1 MNVMEQCQVCGKRG
15 IFKQVCYNPIAVFYE
30 CPVCGRY
37 EYSMENNAY
46 EELDYNEL
54 APFLFYEGFR
64 NRQGRVEHRYYS
76 TKSKEWCDTY
86 TVEFRNGNNI
96 AGMPVHMDQDII
108 SLWFPKSFSQKVDM
122 ILLKLNELTEFV
134 GQEIKLDIPSLL
146 SCMFV

>member
-108 SLWFPKSFSQKVDM
+108 SLWFPKVF
-122 ILLKLNELTEFV
+122 LK
-134 GQEIKLDIPSLL
+134 KLI
-146 SCMFV
+146 

>member
-1 MNVMEQCQVCGKRG
+1 MNAMEQCPVCGKRG
-15 IFKQVCYNPIAVFYE
+15 IFKQVCYDPTAVFYE

-64 NRQGRVEHRYYS
+64 NQQGRVEHRYYS
-76 TKSKEWCDTY
+76 TKSREWCDTY
-86 TVEFRNGNNI
+86 TVEFRNDNNI
-96 AGMPVHMDQDII
+96 AEMPVHMDQKII

-122 ILLKLNELTEFV
+122 ILIKLNELTEFV
-134 GQEIKLDIPSLL
+134 GQELNLI
-146 SCMFV
+146 FHHF

>member
-1 MNVMEQCQVCGKRG
+1 M
-15 IFKQVCYNPIAVFYE
+15 
-30 CPVCGRY
+30 
-37 EYSMENNAY
+37 
-46 EELDYNEL
+46 
-54 APFLFYEGFR
+54 
-64 NRQGRVEHRYYS
+64 
-76 TKSKEWCDTY
+76 CDTY

-146 SCMFV
+146 SCMFVRRFKSDNRETVDDKELVKQALLYDILFV